1 MVAQISTHVYIAPT
15 IPATTTMT
23 EAVVAAR
30 KLPVIKYTK
39 DQTMPTVAADLSQA
53 FGERQGL
60 RLSSGCAAGTSLLPR
75 LEPKQKDRWRHEV

>member
-1 MVAQISTHVYIAPT
+1 M
-15 IPATTTMT
+15 
-23 EAVVAAR
+23 AAR

-60 RLSSGCAAGTSLLPR
+60 RLSISSHPVDIAPSGTEPNQISQTHPDRTSGLPTDGR
-75 LEPKQKDRWRHEV
+75 GNPRRFRSDQ